1 MRFLVLLSVAVCQ
14 LLAAVPAAVAATPD
28 EIAGALASDPVYVD
42 PAADPT
48 ITSSEAARL
57 RSAIDGSIAGPVF
70 VAVIGG
76 DALDAAGGDP
86 QLLVDRIADEVGVSG
101 AYAVVADGRFR
112 TAARGSRSPASVAG
126 AADQAFAEGRRD
138 GVARVL
144 EAFVQRLDAD
154 GAGAGLPAGPADGSA
169 VAARVAG
176 DDTGLAFVGLGGLLV
191 PLLMIGGAFFVVRRL
206 VRRRASVAFDDPDPF
221 VVPTSEGSPF
231 AGDVRALAEQ
241 DVLDLGSDIYDLDP
255 VVHATDAPRPALEE
269 FRRAVGHYD
278 RAQELLR
285 VAVEPDDLAPV
296 TEAIEHGRYA
306 IAATRAR
313 LAGEELPERRAPCFF
328 DPRHGPSTTDVEWAP
343 PGGALRL
350 VPACAMDA
358 DRVGRGAAPAAR
370 ELLIEGERMPYW
382 DAPARYRGWAGGWFG
397 GFGGPAL
404 LGGLLLGGLGGMF
417 TTELLSGEDD
427 VDEGTWDDDADAVDG
442 ASAGAGDF

>member
-1 MRFLVLLSVAVCQ
+1 MRLVILLSVALCQ
-14 LLAAVPAAVAATPD
+14 LFAPVPAAVAATV
-28 EIAGALASDPVYVD
+28 EGIAGALASDPVYVD

-48 ITSSEAARL
+48 LTSSEAARL
-57 RSAIDGSIAGPVF
+57 RSTIDGSVAAPVF

-76 DALDAAGGDP
+76 DVLDAAGGDP
-86 QLLVDRIADEVGVSG
+86 QLLIDRIADEIGVTG

-112 TAARGSRSPASVAG
+112 TAARGSRTAASVAR
-126 AADQAFAEGRRD
+126 AADQAFTEGRRD
-138 GVARVL
+138 GVAGVL
-144 EAFVQRLDAD
+144 EAFVQRLGDAE
-154 GAGAGLPAGPADGSA
+154 GAGAGLPAGPANGSA
-169 VAARVAG
+169 VNARVAG
-176 DDTGLAFVGLGGLLV
+176 DDTGLAIFGFGGLLV
-191 PLLMIGGAFFVVRRL
+191 PLLMIGGAFFMVRRL
-206 VRRRASVAFDDPDPF
+206 VRRRASAALGDPEPF
-221 VVPTSEGSPF
+221 IVPAADGPPF
-231 AGDVRALAEQ
+231 ADVRALAEQ
-241 DVLDLGSDIYDLDP
+241 DVLDLGSDIYELDP
-255 VVHATDAPRPALEE
+255 LVHTAAAPRPALEE

-278 RAQELLR
+278 RAQELLG
-285 VAVEPDDLAPV
+285 AAAGPDDLAPV
-296 TEAIEHGRYA
+296 TEAIEHGRYT

-343 PGGALRL
+343 PGGAPRL

-358 DRVGRGAAPAAR
+358 DRVRRGAAPAAR

-417 TTELLSGEDD
+417 TTELLSAED
-427 VDEGTWDDDADAVDG
+427 VDEGTWDGDGGAPEGRDD
-442 ASAGAGDF
+442 F